1 MEKVIGL
8 TKDEL
13 DGKNMTKF
21 VGLRPKFYS
30 YLIDDFREDKKRHK
44 RVCHKKKT

>member
-21 VGLRPKFYS
+21 VRLRPKFYS
-30 YLIDDFREDKKRHK
+30 YLIDDFREDKKK
-44 RVCHKKKT
+44 AQKSVS